1 MTKYRKQ
8 FALHLR
14 DIDLIET
21 ALRSELS
28 RCAKKTLTH
37 GPSTPANTERAKEI
51 NQLLA
56 KIYHQKVFYSQVN
69 VTGIPGG

>member
-21 ALRSELS
+21 ALRGELS
-28 RCAKKTLTH
+28 RCAKKTLTDDSA
-37 GPSTPANTERAKEI
+37 PPANTERAKEI

-69 VTGIPGG
+69 ATGIPGG